1 MKLGLALSGG
11 GIKGSAH
18 IGVLQAFEE
27 ENIKID
33 YISGT
38 SSGSIVATLYAI
50 GYKPDEIYSMFKNYS
65 RQINYISI
73 WNIVKLVYGLL
84 IKKDIIIQGLNNGK
98 KIESLMKEF
107 CEAKG
112 VKNIKEI
119 KMPLIIPSVSLHSG
133 KKYIFSSY
141 KTRNLY
147 NDGKEYI
154 NDIEI
159 EKAVRASCSYPGVFE
174 PVKYGKDEM
183 IDGGIKE
190 NTPWK
195 ELELVGADKVIGVTF
210 EEYLKED
217 DYINIIEVLERALGI
232 LSHEL
237 SNYEL
242 AGAEELLKIKTK
254 HISLLDSSK
263 IDFLYAKGYN
273 KAKEFIRKKNLKNIV
288 EK

>member
-11 GIKGSAH
+11 GIKGVAH
-18 IGVLQAFEE
+18 IGVLKAFEE

-50 GYKPDEIYSMFKNYS
+50 GYKPNEIYSIFKNYYK
-65 RQINYISI
+65 QIKYISI
-73 WNIVKLVYGLL
+73 WNIVKLVYGLTV
-84 IKKDIIIQGLNNGK
+84 KGEIIIQGLNDGK
-98 KIESLMKEF
+98 KIESIMKEI
-107 CEAKG
+107 CEK
-112 VKNIKEI
+112 KNIKNINEI

-133 KKYIFSSY
+133 KKYIFTSCENRSSY
-141 KTRNLY
+141 D
-147 NDGKEYI
+147 DGKEYI

-174 PVKYGKDEM
+174 PFKYKTDEM
-183 IDGGIKE
+183 IDGGIKQ

-195 ELELVGADKVIGVTF
+195 ELQLAGADKVIGVTF
-210 EEYLKED
+210 EEYLKDD
-217 DYINIIEVLERALGI
+217 DYINIIEVLERSLGI

-242 AGAEELLKIKTK
+242 VGQERLLKIKTK
-254 HISLLDSSK
+254 HISLLDTSK
-263 IDFLYAKGYN
+263 MDFLYAKGYSE
-273 KAKEFIRKKNLKNIV
+273 AKEFIRKGDIY
-288 EK
+288 

>member
-11 GIKGSAH
+11 GIKGAAH
-18 IGVLQAFEE
+18 IGVLKAFEE

-50 GYKPDEIYSMFKNYS
+50 GYKPDEIYSIFKSYS
-65 RQINYISI
+65 KQINYISI
-73 WNIVKLVYGLL
+73 WNIVKLVYGLI

-98 KIESLMKEF
+98 KIESLMKKF
-107 CEAKG
+107 CGEKG
-112 VKNIKEI
+112 ISNIKEI
-119 KMPLIIPSVSLHSG
+119 KMPLIIPSVSLHNG

-141 KTRNLY
+141 KTRNSY

-154 NDIEI
+154 NDIAI

-254 HISLLDSSK
+254 HISLLDWGK

-273 KAKEFIRKKNLKNIV
+273 KAKDFIRKKMKN
-288 EK
+288 EH

>member
-11 GIKGSAH
+11 GIKGAAH
-18 IGVLQAFEE
+18 IGVLKAFEE

-50 GYKPDEIYSMFKNYS
+50 GYKPEEIYSIFKSYS
-65 RQINYISI
+65 KQINYISI
-73 WNIVKLVYGLL
+73 WNIVKLIYGL
-84 IKKDIIIQGLNNGK
+84 IIRNDIIIQGLNDGK
-98 KIESLMKEF
+98 KIEKLMKQF
-107 CEAKG
+107 CEPKG
-112 VKNIKEI
+112 IKNIKEI
-119 KMPLIIPSVSLHSG
+119 KMPLIIPSVSLHNG
-133 KKYIFSSY
+133 KEYVFSSCQNRGSY
-141 KTRNLY
+141 D
-147 NDGKEYI
+147 DGKEYI
-154 NDIEI
+154 NNIEI

-174 PVKYGKDEM
+174 PFKYGTDEM

-195 ELELVGADKVIGVTF
+195 ELQLVGADKVIGVAF
-210 EEYLKED
+210 EEYLKDE
-217 DYINIIEVLERALGI
+217 DYINIIEVLERSLGI

-242 AGAEELLKIKTK
+242 AGEAKILKIKTK

-263 IDFLYAKGYN
+263 IDFLYAKGYS
-273 KAKEFIRKKNLKNIV
+273 KAKEFIRKDKIS
-288 EK
+288 

>member
-11 GIKGSAH
+11 GIKGAAH
-18 IGVLQAFEE
+18 IGVLKAFEE

-50 GYKPDEIYSMFKNYS
+50 GYKPDEIYSIFKSYS
-65 RQINYISI
+65 KQINYISI

-98 KIESLMKEF
+98 KIESLMKKF
-107 CEAKG
+107 CEEKG
-112 VKNIKEI
+112 IRNIKEI
-119 KMPLIIPSVSLHSG
+119 KMPLIIPSVSLHNG

-141 KTRNLY
+141 KTRNSY

-242 AGAEELLKIKTK
+242 VGAEELLKIKTK

-273 KAKEFIRKKNLKNIV
+273 KAKDFIRKTNI
-288 EK
+288 E

>member
-11 GIKGSAH
+11 GIKGAAH
-18 IGVLQAFEE
+18 IGVLKAFEE
-27 ENIKID
+27 EDIKID

-50 GYKPDEIYSMFKNYS
+50 GYKPEEIYSIFKSYS

-73 WNIVKLVYGLL
+73 WNVVKLIYGLIL
-84 IKKDIIIQGLNNGK
+84 KNDIIIQGLNNGK
-98 KIESLMKEF
+98 KIEKLMKGF
-107 CEAKG
+107 CEKKG
-112 VKNIKEI
+112 IGNIKDI
-119 KMPLIIPSVSLHSG
+119 KMPLIIPSVSLYNG

-141 KTRNLY
+141 KTRGSY
-147 NDGKEYI
+147 DDGKKYI
-154 NDIEI
+154 TNIEI

-174 PVKYGKDEM
+174 PIKYGKDEL

-195 ELELVGADKVIGVTF
+195 ELELIDADKIICVIF
-210 EEYLKED
+210 EEYLKDD
-217 DYINIIEVLERALGI
+217 DYINIIEVLERAFGI

-237 SNYEL
+237 SNFEL
-242 AGAEELLKIKTK
+242 AGAEELLRIKTK

-273 KAKEFIRKKNLKNIV
+273 EAKEFIRKNLKIL
-288 EK
+288 

>member
-11 GIKGSAH
+11 GIKGAAH
-18 IGVLQAFEE
+18 IGVLKALEE

-50 GYKPDEIYSMFKNYS
+50 GYKAEEIYEIFKNYS
-65 RQINYISI
+65 KEINYISI
-73 WNIVKLVYGLL
+73 WNIFKLIYGLI

-98 KIESLMKEF
+98 KIEKLMKEF
-107 CEAKG
+107 CEQ
-112 VKNIKEI
+112 KNIKNINEI
-119 KMPLIIPSVSLHSG
+119 KIPLIIPSVSLHNG
-133 KKYIFSSY
+133 KEYIFSSY
-141 KTRNLY
+141 KNRGSY
-147 NDGKEYI
+147 DDRKKYI
-154 NDIEI
+154 NNIEI

-174 PVKYGKDEM
+174 PFKFKQDEM

-195 ELELVGADKVIGVTF
+195 ELQLLGADKIICVTF
-210 EEYLKED
+210 EEYIEDD
-217 DYINIIEVLERALGI
+217 DYINIIEILERSLGI

-237 SNYEL
+237 ANYEL
-242 AGAEELLKIKTK
+242 VGAETLLKIKTK

-273 KAKEFIRKKNLKNIV
+273 KAKEFIRKNLLSN
-288 EK
+288 